1 MATSP
6 VPLAGVIS
14 ERPRRAEQWGMITRG
29 YPDAD
34 IEKIAGGN
42 ALAFFR
48 RIMG

>member
-14 ERPRRAEQWGMITRG
+14 ERPRTAHWGLITRG

-42 ALAFFR
+42 ALAFFL

>member
-14 ERPRRAEQWGMITRG
+14 ERPRRAERWGLITRG
-29 YPDAD
+29 YSYAD